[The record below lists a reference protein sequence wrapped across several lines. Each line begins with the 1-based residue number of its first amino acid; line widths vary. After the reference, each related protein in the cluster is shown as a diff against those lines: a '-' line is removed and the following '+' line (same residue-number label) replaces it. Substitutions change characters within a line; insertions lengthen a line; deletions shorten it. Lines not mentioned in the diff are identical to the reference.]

1 MSESDTD
8 SALEALIDNQAPK
21 TTTEALRAPPL
32 PRSSLRIIR
41 GIGWTFIYLGVLILG
56 FVGHQLFVTDFFAE
70 RAQRGLEEEFAQRAG
85 SAASQEFAIIDPE
98 SGEVIEVE
106 EGGDSGGGG
115 GVDSGGADLPVFQLE
130 EAPDQGDAM
139 GIIRIP
145 EIDVEW
151 TVVEG
156 VRIGSDLR
164 KGAGHYPDTPMPGQP
179 GNAAVAGHRTTYGAP
194 FRDLDNLES
203 GDLIEFETIT
213 GVHIYE
219 VRDLEIVDP
228 TAVEVLDPR
237 EGGWLTLTTCHPKFS
252 ARQRLIVFAEIVGGP
267 HVAAIQ
273 AGGELPAGVS
283 P

>member
-1 MSESDTD
+1 MTESDTD
-8 SALEALIDNQAPK
+8 AAVEELFDHGPETATKALQTPPAPR
-21 TTTEALRAPPL
+21 RA
-32 PRSSLRIIR
+32 LRIIR
-41 GIGWTFIYLGVLILG
+41 GIGWTFIYIGVLVLG
-56 FVGHQLFVTDFFAE
+56 FVFHQLFVTDFFAE
-70 RAQRGLEEEFAQRAG
+70 RAQRGLEEEFAQRVG
-85 SAASQEFAIIDPE
+85 SGASEEFAIVDPE
-98 SGEVIEVE
+98 TGEVIEVE
-106 EGGDSGGGG
+106 GGDGTGEGG
-115 GVDSGGADLPVFQLE
+115 GVTSGGLPVFALE
-130 EAPDQGDAM
+130 EAPEQGDAM

-145 EIDVEW
+145 EIEMEW

-194 FRDLDNLES
+194 FHNLDNLEPGS
-203 GDLIEFETIT
+203 IIEFETVT

-219 VRDLEIVDP
+219 VRDIEIVDP

-252 ARQRLIVFAEIVGGP
+252 ARQRLIVTGEIVGGP
-267 HVAAIQ
+267 NAAAIQ
-273 AGGELPAGVS
+273 TSTELPAPVS

>member
-1 MSESDTD
+1 MSESDID
-8 SALEALIDNQAPK
+8 SAIDELVDHEPHSAV
-21 TTTEALRAPPL
+21 EALRAPPA
-32 PRSSLRIIR
+32 PGRFLRIVR
-41 GIGWTFIYLGVLILG
+41 GIGWTFIYVGVLVLG
-56 FVGHQLFVTDFFAE
+56 FVFHQLFITDFFAE

-85 SAASQEFAIIDPE
+85 STTSEEFAIVDPE
-98 SGEVIEVE
+98 TGEVIEVE
-106 EGGDSGGGG
+106 SADGSSITGGGG
-115 GVDSGGADLPVFQLE
+115 EVTREGLPVFQLE
-130 EAPDQGDAM
+130 EAPERGEAM

-145 EIDVEW
+145 KIDLEW

-194 FRDLDNLES
+194 FHDFDDLEP
-203 GDLIEFETIT
+203 GDVIEFETVT

-219 VRDLEIVDP
+219 VYDLQIVEP
-228 TAVEVLDPR
+228 TAVEVLNPR

-252 ARQRLIVFAEIVGGP
+252 ARQRLIVTAEIVGGP
-267 HVAAIQ
+267 HAAAIM
-273 AGGELPAGVS
+273 AGRELPKAVV

>member
-1 MSESDTD
+1 MTESDAD
-8 SALEALIDNQAPK
+8 SALEALVDHSHPESA
-21 TTTEALRAPPL
+21 TEALLAPPS
-32 PRSSLRIIR
+32 PRRSLRIVR
-41 GIGWTFIYLGVLILG
+41 GIGWTFIYVGVLVLG
-56 FVGHQLFVTDFFAE
+56 FVAHQLFVTDFFAE
-70 RAQRGLEEEFAQRAG
+70 RAQRGLEEEFALRAES
-85 SAASQEFAIIDPE
+85 SASEDFATIDPVT
-98 SGEVIEVE
+98 GEVTEVE
-106 EGGDSGGGG
+106 GGGPG
-115 GVDSGGADLPVFQLE
+115 GVDGAGTSGGIPVFQLE
-130 EAPDQGDAM
+130 EAPDRGDPM

-145 EIDVEW
+145 EIDLEW

-156 VRIGSDLR
+156 VRIGSDLK

-194 FRDLDNLES
+194 FHDVGELEP
-203 GDLIEFETIT
+203 GDLIEFETVT

-252 ARQRLIVFAEIVGGP
+252 ARQRLIVSAEIIGGP
-267 HVAAIQ
+267 NAEAIQ
-273 AGGELPAGVS
+273 AGSELPSAVT

>member
-8 SALEALIDNQAPK
+8 STLEALIDNQAPK

-32 PRSSLRIIR
+32 PRGSLRIIR

-85 SAASQEFAIIDPE
+85 SAASEEFAIIDPE

-115 GVDSGGADLPVFQLE
+115 GVDSGGTDLPVFQLE

-194 FRDLDNLES
+194 FHDLDNLDS
-203 GDLIEFETIT
+203 GDLIEFETVT

-228 TAVEVLDPR
+228 TAVEVLEPR

-267 HVAAIQ
+267 HAAAIQ
-273 AGGELPAGVS
+273 AGRELPVGVS